1 MRKLPLALVILTL
14 LSPLNAIS
22 ADKPE
27 ANPDAVYASNR
38 AVDLEVMRL
47 RLGTN
52 PSPGA
57 TATLI
62 EAEDLLRRFK
72 QAPAKD
78 KPALRSQIDA
88 AVARMEMDAATMK
101 QRDGK
106 LPGD

>member
-1 MRKLPLALVILTL
+1 MKKLPLALAILTL
-14 LSPLNAIS
+14 LSPLTAIS
-22 ADKPE
+22 ADKPRS
-27 ANPDAVYASNR
+27 NPDEVYASNR

-57 TATLI
+57 SATLI
-62 EAEDLLRRFK
+62 EAEDLLRRFR

-78 KPALRSQIDA
+78 KPSLKSQLDA
-88 AVARMEMDAATMK
+88 AVARMEMDAATMRQK
-101 QRDGK
+101 DGK